1 MREKWTKLLLTW
13 LGLSFMVGFCLVPF
27 FFMIMVSLSKDP
39 TFLSLQKVK
48 YLITLR
54 SYDHILRTGSLHF
67 PAYLRNSLIISAL
80 VAAFTTFVAGLSAY
94 AFSRY
99 RFPGRALIPL
109 GVLGISMFPQI
120 SVVGYLFKLMTGLG
134 WINTYNA
141 LIFPYIAWALPLALW
156 IVLSY
161 FMQIPQELDRAALV
175 DGASRFQ
182 TLYKIIFPLALPG
195 LFSTALLVFIFS
207 FNEFLFAL
215 MLTTD
220 QAARTIPVGIA
231 LFQGL
236 HGEVPWGH
244 IMAASTI
251 SSIPLVLLTVGF
263 QRYIIQ
269 DLTKG
274 ALKG

>member
-1 MREKWTKLLLTW
+1 
-13 LGLSFMVGFCLVPF
+13 
-27 FFMIMVSLSKDP
+27 MIIVSLSKDP
-39 TFLSLQKVK
+39 AFLSLQKVK
-48 YLITLR
+48 YLVTLR
-54 SYDHILRTGSLHF
+54 NYLHILRSGSLHF
-67 PAYLRNSLIISAL
+67 LTYLRNSLIISAL
-80 VAAFTTFVAGLSAY
+80 VAIFTTFVAGFSAY

-99 RFPGRALIPL
+99 RFPGRVLIPV

-120 SVVGYLFKLMTGLG
+120 SIVGYLFKIMTGLN

-182 TLYKIIFPLALPG
+182 ILYKIIFPLALPG

-236 HGEVPWGH
+236 HGEIPWGY

>member
-1 MREKWTKLLLTW
+1 MREERVKSALTW
-13 LGLSFMVGFCLVPF
+13 LGVFLMVVFCLTPF
-27 FFMIMVSLSKDP
+27 LFMIIVSLSKDP
-39 TFLSLQKVK
+39 AFLSLQKVK
-48 YLITLR
+48 YLVTLR
-54 SYDHILRTGSLHF
+54 NYLHILRSGSLHF
-67 PAYLRNSLIISAL
+67 LTYLRNSLIISAL
-80 VAAFTTFVAGLSAY
+80 VAIFTTFVAGFSAY

-99 RFPGRALIPL
+99 RFPGRVLIPV

-120 SVVGYLFKLMTGLG
+120 SIVGYLFKIMMGLN

-161 FMQIPQELDRAALV
+161 FMQIPQELDRSALV

-182 TLYKIIFPLALPG
+182 ILYKIIFPLALPG

-215 MLTTD
+215 VLTTD

-236 HGEVPWGH
+236 HGEIPWGY

-251 SSIPLVLLTVGF
+251 SSIPLVLLAVGF
-263 QRYIIQ
+263 QRYIIR

>member
-1 MREKWTKLLLTW
+1 MREERVKSALTW
-13 LGLSFMVGFCLVPF
+13 LGVFLMVVFCLTPF
-27 FFMIMVSLSKDP
+27 LFMIIVSLSKDP
-39 TFLSLQKVK
+39 AFLSLQKVK
-48 YLITLR
+48 YLVTLR
-54 SYDHILRTGSLHF
+54 NYLHILRSGSLHF
-67 PAYLRNSLIISAL
+67 LTYLRNSLIISAL
-80 VAAFTTFVAGLSAY
+80 VAIFTTFVAGFSAY

-99 RFPGRALIPL
+99 RFPGRVLIPV

-120 SVVGYLFKLMTGLG
+120 SIVGYLFKIMTGLN

-182 TLYKIIFPLALPG
+182 ILYKIIFPLALPG

-236 HGEVPWGH
+236 HGEIPWGY

-251 SSIPLVLLTVGF
+251 SSIPLVLLAVGF

>member
-1 MREKWTKLLLTW
+1 MREERVKSTLTW
-13 LGLSFMVGFCLVPF
+13 LGVFLMVVFCLTPF
-27 FFMIMVSLSKDP
+27 LFMIIVSLSKDP
-39 TFLSLQKVK
+39 AFLSLQGVK
-48 YLITLR
+48 YLLTLR
-54 SYDHILRTGSLHF
+54 NYLHILSSGSLHF
-67 PAYLRNSLIISAL
+67 LTYLRNSLIISAL
-80 VAAFTTFVAGLSAY
+80 VAVFTTFVAGLSAY

-99 RFPGRALIPL
+99 RFPGRVLIPV

-120 SVVGYLFKLMTGLG
+120 SVVGYLFKIMTGLN

-182 TLYKIIFPLALPG
+182 ILYKIIFPLALPG
-195 LFSTALLVFIFS
+195 LFSTALLIFIFS

-220 QAARTIPVGIA
+220 QAARTIRVGIA

-236 HGEVPWGH
+236 HGEIPWGY

-274 ALKG
+274 ALKW

>member
-1 MREKWTKLLLTW
+1 MREKKVKSTLTW
-13 LGLSFMVGFCLVPF
+13 LGTSCMLFFCLSPF
-27 FFMIMVSLSKDP
+27 FYMVMVSLGKDP
-39 TFLSLQKVK
+39 AFLSLPKVK
-48 YLITLR
+48 YIITLEN
-54 SYDHILRTGSLHF
+54 YLHILASGSLHF
-67 PAYLRNSLIISAL
+67 TAYLRNSLIVSAL
-80 VAAFTTFVAGLSAY
+80 VAVFTTLVAGLSAY
-94 AFSRY
+94 AFSRF
-99 RFPGRALIPL
+99 RFPGRVFIPL

-120 SVVGYLFKLMTGLG
+120 SVVGYLFKIMTGLG

-161 FMQIPQELDRAALV
+161 FMQIPLELDRAALV

-236 HGEVPWGH
+236 HGEIPWGN

-251 SSIPLVLLTVGF
+251 ASIPLVLLTIGF

>member
-1 MREKWTKLLLTW
+1 MREERVKSTLTW
-13 LGLSFMVGFCLVPF
+13 LGVFLMVVFCLTPF
-27 FFMIMVSLSKDP
+27 LFMIIVSLSKDP
-39 TFLSLQKVK
+39 AFLSLQGVK
-48 YLITLR
+48 YLLTLR
-54 SYDHILRTGSLHF
+54 NYLHILSSGSLHF
-67 PAYLRNSLIISAL
+67 LTYLRNSLIISAL
-80 VAAFTTFVAGLSAY
+80 VAVFTTFVAGLSAY

-99 RFPGRALIPL
+99 RFPGRVLIPV

-120 SVVGYLFKLMTGLG
+120 SVVGYLFKIMTGLN

-182 TLYKIIFPLALPG
+182 ILYKIIFPLALPG

-236 HGEVPWGH
+236 HGEIPWGY

>member
-1 MREKWTKLLLTW
+1 MREERVKSALTW
-13 LGLSFMVGFCLVPF
+13 LGVFLMVVFCLTPF
-27 FFMIMVSLSKDP
+27 LFMIIVSLSKDP
-39 TFLSLQKVK
+39 AFLSLQKVK
-48 YLITLR
+48 YLVTLR
-54 SYDHILRTGSLHF
+54 NYLHILRSGSLHF
-67 PAYLRNSLIISAL
+67 LTYLRNSLIISAL
-80 VAAFTTFVAGLSAY
+80 VAIFTTFVAGFSAY

-99 RFPGRALIPL
+99 RFPGRVLIPV

-120 SVVGYLFKLMTGLG
+120 SIVGYLFKIMTGLN

-182 TLYKIIFPLALPG
+182 ILYKIIFPLALPG

-215 MLTTD
+215 VLTTD

-236 HGEVPWGH
+236 HGEIPWGY

-251 SSIPLVLLTVGF
+251 SSIPLVLLAVGF